1 MGLKLCWPKFDSIM
15 LLLICLCIDIL
26 WLHSAS
32 SHAVFSSAGKRMTE
46 TKKIEQIN
54 GPKIYR
60 CKRIIINMTF
70 ACGRTDSANK
80 TNDKCRIKCILIF
93 GSEMAGPQFDIHFG
107 TQPNTGWDQQ
117 FYCVYHEFR
126 DEQWSDNLEWALQSP
141 IALNDFESI
150 WLWENAVA
158 DIRPRFFRFCSPWQ
172 ITS

>member
-1 MGLKLCWPKFDSIM
+1 MLCFHRPANEWQKQ
-15 LLLICLCIDIL
+15 
-26 WLHSAS
+26 
-32 SHAVFSSAGKRMTE
+32 
-46 TKKIEQIN
+46 KKIEQIN

-80 TNDKCRIKCILIF
+80 TNDKCSIKCILIF